1 MTTNSGLATIEN
13 NLKKD
18 ICNELDRIGIHYRLH
33 SRVKQ
38 MDSLEEKISSR
49 GEGYYTENG
58 KKVQDVIGLRI
69 VTYFIDDV
77 NLLWDWF
84 KGKYEVVEDQYDK
97 AGTNTFEPLRKNM
110 ICRLKDADIRTF
122 EEIRKVES
130 LYKIIDT
137 TFEIQFRTTLSEGW
151 HEVDHALRY
160 KCKSDWN
167 EYDNESRMLN
177 GVFASLETNDRALK
191 ALFDDMS
198 YNHYKR
204 MNWEGML
211 RMKFRLQFVKKE
223 LSLSSLLTENKR
235 LAKKVFRF
243 DRIDLIS
250 EVAKSGLHLPVSFD
264 NIVYLIIYLEN
275 FDETLTSNI
284 PDLIK
289 EEFEVC
295 GIVPRPSEKYHKMT

>member
-1 MTTNSGLATIEN
+1 MTTNPALATIEA
-13 NLKKD
+13 NLQRE
-18 ICNELDRIGIHYRLH
+18 IRNELERIGIHFRLH

-38 MDSLEEKISSR
+38 KDSLNEKIASK
-49 GEGYYTENG
+49 GEGYYTEDG

-84 KGKYEVVEDQYDK
+84 KCKYDVVEDQYDK
-97 AGTNTFEPLRKNM
+97 AEKDVFKPLRKNM
-110 ICRLKDADIRTF
+110 ICRLRDTDIRTF
-122 EEIRKVES
+122 EDIRKEDP

-137 TFEIQFRTTLSEGW
+137 TFEVQFRTTLSEGW
-151 HEVDHALRY
+151 HEVDHTLRY
-160 KCKSDWN
+160 KCQSDWD

-198 YNHYKR
+198 YNHYKK

-211 RMKFRLQFVKKE
+211 RMKFRLQFVQKE
-223 LSLSSLLTENKR
+223 LTLSSLLTENKR
-235 LAKKVFRF
+235 LAKRIFRF

-250 EVAKSGLHLPVSFD
+250 EVAKSGIHLPVSFD
-264 NIVYLIIYLEN
+264 NIIYLIIYLEN
-275 FDETLTSNI
+275 FDSALMGMI

-289 EEFEVC
+289 EELINC
-295 GIVPRPSEKYHKMT
+295 DIYPRS